1 MPDQP
6 ITRTTAFVLRSL
18 WQHRWLH
25 LVLLVAVAVAVAA
38 SVGAR
43 FSLKYLVDA
52 IAAGP
57 DHMPEVWRA
66 LVIFIGFVCADN
78 LLWRV
83 GGFAAAH
90 AFPAVGAAVRLDLFR
105 HLLGHSTSYFARHF
119 TGALAN
125 RVTAAANATYTI
137 ESTLAWNLLPPA
149 LAIVVSLA
157 TLVWVDLGMAL
168 VLAIAVVLIGAFM
181 AAGSLRGRP
190 IHAAYAERAAAV
202 GGEIVDVVGNHGT
215 VRAFAA
221 APREYTRLRR
231 RIGVEAK
238 AHRRALLYMERL
250 RVAHALA
257 ISVLSTGMLVWAV
270 LLWQRQAITAGDV
283 VVIGTFSI
291 ALLQASRDLAVALV
305 EAAHHWS
312 RLHDAITTVV
322 VPHDLPDR
330 AAPAGGGGGRG
341 RGEIVL
347 DRVSFRYPGVP
358 FRPAAAAAAAAVIDP
373 AVLDSVSC
381 HVPAGQKL
389 GIVGPSGA
397 GKTTLLALIQHLYPP
412 SAGRILIDGHDIASM
427 PQAMLRAGIAV
438 VPQEVVL
445 FHRSVLENIRYARPG
460 ASDEAVR
467 QAARAAE
474 CHGFI
479 RALPRG
485 YATLVGER
493 GTRLSGGQRQ
503 RIGIARA
510 ILSDAPIIV
519 LDEATSA
526 LDSEAEAKVQR
537 ALDELMRGRTVLAV
551 AHRLSTVADFD
562 RVIVIDGG
570 RIVEDGPP
578 AELRRR
584 GGLFGRMWRL
594 QTDPAS
600 RAPSSLRGYRARAQ
614 DDAGFASAASAA
626 GRA

>member
-1 MPDQP
+1 MPDQRSAST
-6 ITRTTAFVLRSL
+6 IAFVLRSL
-18 WQHRWLH
+18 WRHRWPH
-25 LVLLVAVAVAVAA
+25 LVLLAAVAVAVAA

-66 LVIFIGFVCADN
+66 LAVFAGFVCADN

-83 GGFAAAH
+83 GGFAASH
-90 AFPAVGAAVRLDLFR
+90 AFPAVGAALRLDLFR
-105 HLLGHSTSYFARHF
+105 HLLGHSTTYFARHF

-137 ESTLAWNLLPPA
+137 ESTLAWNLLPPG
-149 LAIVVSLA
+149 LAIIVSLA
-157 TLVWVDLGMAL
+157 SLVWVDPSMAL
-168 VLAIAVVLIGAFM
+168 ALAAAVAVIGAFM
-181 AAGSLRGRP
+181 AAGSLRGQP
-190 IHAAYAERAAAV
+190 IHAAYAERAAEV
-202 GGEIVDVVGNHGT
+202 GGEIVDIVGNHGT

-221 APREYTRLRR
+221 APREYTRLER
-231 RIGVEAK
+231 RIGAEAR

-250 RVAHALA
+250 RVAHAIA
-257 ISVLSTGMLVWAV
+257 ISVLTAGMLVWAV

-283 VVIGTFSI
+283 VVVGSFSL

-305 EAAHHWS
+305 DATHHWS
-312 RLHDAITTVV
+312 RLHDAIATVA

-330 AAPAGGGGGRG
+330 DAPAAAGGLG

-347 DRVSFRYPGVP
+347 DRVSFDYPGARGGAPDGPV
-358 FRPAAAAAAAAVIDP
+358 VDG
-373 AVLDSVSC
+373 VSL

-397 GKTTLLALIQHLYPP
+397 GKTTLLALIQNLYPP
-412 SAGRILIDGHDIASM
+412 SAGRILIDGRDIAAL
-427 PQAMLRAGIAV
+427 PQAVLRAAIAV

-445 FHRSVLENIRYARPG
+445 FHRSVLENIRYARPD

-474 CHGFI
+474 CDGFI
-479 RALPRG
+479 GALPRG

-493 GTRLSGGQRQ
+493 GARLSGGQRQ

-510 ILSDAPIIV
+510 ILADAPIVI

-526 LDSEAEAKVQR
+526 LDSESEAKVQR

-551 AHRLSTVADFD
+551 AHRLSTVARFD
-562 RVIVIDGG
+562 RVLVLDRG
-570 RIVEDGPP
+570 RIVEDGPAP
-578 AELRRR
+578 ELRRR
-584 GGLFGRMWRL
+584 GGLFSRLWRM

-600 RAPSSLRGYRARAQ
+600 QARPLPQRHPVRAHDEAR
-614 DDAGFASAASAA
+614 FELAA
-626 GRA
+626 GAGARRA